1 MELGENEWLQDI
13 HRQTERLAT
22 LTGDLIPL
30 SRLEE
35 QAPLQMLTFP
45 FSDMVEETAHS
56 FLARAKQQKKSLT
69 LSVEPMLSLCGD
81 EKALTQ
87 LVTILLDNALK
98 YSDDGGHIDLS
109 LSHSGKTVRLAVE
122 NSSETVDTAQ
132 LPQLFDRFYRGD
144 RSRSSQAGGYG
155 LGLSIAKAIV
165 QAHKGKITVSKNK
178 DRIYFTVIL

>member
-13 HRQTERLAT
+13 HRQPERLAT
-22 LTGDLIPL
+22 LTVDLISL

-56 FLARAKQQKKSLT
+56 FLARAKQQNKSLT

-98 YSDDGGHIDLS
+98 YSDDGGHID
-109 LSHSGKTVRLAVE
+109 
-122 NSSETVDTAQ
+122 
-132 LPQLFDRFYRGD
+132 
-144 RSRSSQAGGYG
+144 
-155 LGLSIAKAIV
+155 
-165 QAHKGKITVSKNK
+165 
-178 DRIYFTVIL
+178 